1 MRRKQI
7 RKVVKETLDK
17 WFEDLNRKVDL
28 IIKGRE
34 LIKRVL
40 G

>member
-1 MRRKQI
+1 MRSNKI
-7 RKVVKETLDK
+7 IKIVNETLNK
-17 WFEDLNRKVDL
+17 WFEELNRKADL
-28 IIKGRE
+28 IVKGRE

>member
-17 WFEDLNRKVDL
+17 WFEELNRKADL
-28 IIKGRE
+28 IVKGRE